1 MLLQNEPNPFTNE
14 TTISYY
20 LNNMET
26 SATIKVMDVMGKV
39 VYSQSVNTNKGW
51 NTHSISQS
59 DLVASGVYYYQ
70 LDAGNF
76 SEIKSMILVK

>member
-1 MLLQNEPNPFTNE
+1 
-14 TTISYY
+14 
-20 LNNMET
+20 MEK
-26 SATIKVMDVMGKV
+26 SATIKVIDVIGKV
-39 VYSQSVNTNKGW
+39 VYSQSVNSNKGW

-59 DLVASGVYYYQ
+59 DLAASGVYYYQ